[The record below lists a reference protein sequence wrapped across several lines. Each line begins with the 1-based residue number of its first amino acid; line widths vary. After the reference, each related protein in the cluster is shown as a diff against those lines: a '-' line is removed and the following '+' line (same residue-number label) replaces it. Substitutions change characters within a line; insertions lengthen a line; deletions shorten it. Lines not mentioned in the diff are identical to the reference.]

1 MKTAL
6 ILVDIQNDYF
16 PGGKSELYKAEDA
29 AQSARE
35 ILRIF
40 RARAW
45 PVFHIRHIAG
55 GDGASFFLPDT
66 PGSEIAKLVSPLPAE
81 EVFIKH
87 APNSFIGTPLG
98 AALTNLRVE
107 RIVIAGMM
115 SHMCIDS
122 TTRAASELGFEVLLV
137 HDACATKALVF
148 HDEVIPAL
156 QVHTAFMAALGAF
169 ARVVS
174 LEELK
179 DLL

>member
-16 PGGKSELYKAEDA
+16 PGGRSELCGAEA
-29 AQSARE
+29 AAAAARK

-40 RARAW
+40 RVHEW
-45 PVFHIRHIAG
+45 PVFHIRHISQ
-55 GDGASFFLPDT
+55 DEGASFFLPDT
-66 PGSEIAKLVSPLPAE
+66 PGSETAKVVSPLPNE

-98 AALTNLRVE
+98 AALTSLGVE
-107 RIVIAGMM
+107 RVVIAGMM

-122 TTRAASELGFEVLLV
+122 TTRAAGELGYEVLLV
-137 HDACATKALVF
+137 HDACATKALAF
-148 HDEVIPAL
+148 GGEVIPAM
-156 QVHTAFMAALGAF
+156 QVHTAFMAALRAF

-179 DLL
+179 ELL

>member
-16 PGGKSELYKAEDA
+16 PGGRSELSGTEDA
-29 AQSARE
+29 AAAARE
-35 ILRIF
+35 ILGIF
-40 RARAW
+40 RAHAW
-45 PVFHIRHIAG
+45 PIFHIRHISQR
-55 GDGASFFLPDT
+55 DGATFFLPDT
-66 PGSEIAKLVSPLPAE
+66 PGSEIAKLVSPLPSE
-81 EVFIKH
+81 EVFVKH

-107 RIVIAGMM
+107 RVVIAGMM

-137 HDACATKALVF
+137 HEACATKALAF
-148 HDEVIPAL
+148 RDEVIPAL
-156 QVHTAFMAALGAF
+156 QVHTAFMAALCAF

-174 LEELK
+174 LEEMKEML
-179 DLL
+179 